1 MAHSRATRSEECARR
16 RRLTMR
22 VPCASRGTY
31 NARHRS
37 SRNQGTTKPTPKS
50 LRGKSGRKRMIRQ
63 RADLARQPYVQQILR
78 SLAHPSTPSTH
89 NTAQQLV
96 ALPVWRPTCA
106 ISRFCPVSAIHPNPH
121 RIRTVDCALLPVPNS
136 CVAVATHDG
145 AGCSPPLDS
154 CRRSRA
160 AAEDAP
166 YSTIDSANPLVHPK
180 LRGGS
185 NPGRFTI
192 PYHG

>member
-1 MAHSRATRSEECARR
+1 MCTSATINDARP
-16 RRLTMR
+16 MR
-22 VPCASRGTY
+22 E
-31 NARHRS
+31 
-37 SRNQGTTKPTPKS
+37 QG
-50 LRGKSGRKRMIRQ
+50 
-63 RADLARQPYVQQILR
+63 YVQCT
-78 SLAHPSTPSTH
+78 HPSTPSTH